1 MTAGRRRVAR
11 PASDRTSHLSPDQ
24 LAALREELEQQRAF
38 RADQL
43 LQLARPDGGPFAS
56 ADHEVAQALRAG
68 ARAAFFA
75 VQRALWR
82 MEEGSYGR
90 CAECAG
96 EILAA
101 ELQAIPHAALCRPCR
116 QAASPG

>member
-1 MTAGRRRVAR
+1 MGTAVPPRVADAR
-11 PASDRTSHLSPDQ
+11 ASRLSPEH
-24 LAALREELEQQRAF
+24 LAALRAELEQQRAF

-56 ADHEVAQALRAG
+56 ADSEVAQALRAG

-82 MEEGSYGR
+82 LEEGTYGR
-90 CAECAG
+90 CTDCEDDIA
-96 EILAA
+96 LA
-101 ELQAIPHAALCRPCR
+101 ELQAVPHAAQCLRCR

>member
-1 MTAGRRRVAR
+1 MTTAGRPRVADSR
-11 PASDRTSHLSPDQ
+11 ASHLTPAQ
-24 LAALREELEQQRAF
+24 LAALRAELEQQRAF

-43 LQLARPDGGPFAS
+43 LQLAGADGGPFAS

-82 MEEGSYGR
+82 MEEGTYGR
-90 CAECAG
+90 CTACDAP
-96 EILAA
+96 IASA
-101 ELQAIPHAALCRPCR
+101 ELQAVPHAALCLPCR

>member
-1 MTAGRRRVAR
+1 MIDDHVTQR
-11 PASDRTSHLSPDQ
+11 LSPAH
-24 LAALREELEQQRAF
+24 LAALRAELEQQRAF

-43 LQLARPDGGPFAS
+43 LQLARPEGGPFAS

-82 MEEGSYGR
+82 IEEGTYGR
-90 CAECAG
+90 CTECNAH
-96 EILAA
+96 IPLAD
-101 ELQAIPHAALCRPCR
+101 LQAVPHADRCLPCR